1 MEAPL
6 RQVLHTLQI
15 LLQSTTRRTAP
26 GAPFMQPTASFETF
40 HDLGSLGWQHGP
52 LLAMGTAV
60 LAVALAALC
69 RLRRQGRPQTLA
81 GFFVAVGL
89 VMQVMSGLAWWEAQG
104 LVPALNDGHAVALAL
119 RG

>member
-40 HDLGSLGWQHGP
+40 YDLGSLGWQHGP
-52 LLAMGTAV
+52 LLATGTAV

-81 GFFVAVGL
+81 GCFVAVGL
-89 VMQVMSGLAWWEAQG
+89 VMQSVSGLAWWEAQG
-104 LVPALNDGHAVALAL
+104 LVPALKDGHAVALAL